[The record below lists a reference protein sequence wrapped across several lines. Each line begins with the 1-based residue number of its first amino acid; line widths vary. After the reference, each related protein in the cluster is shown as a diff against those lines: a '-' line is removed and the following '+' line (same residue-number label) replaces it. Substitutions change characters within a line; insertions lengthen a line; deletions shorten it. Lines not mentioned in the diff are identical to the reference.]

1 MRTWVKITLCVV
13 ALFVTAFLA
22 LAGTGAY
29 FVLRHLDTRTATEA
43 ETIREVEAI
52 RARFAG
58 RAPLVEVSSG
68 RMDDIRINRAQS
80 PDGRP
85 VTTIHVI
92 SWKSADSEMVRT
104 EVPLWLMRFS
114 TVNLLSQLGVGPER
128 LRLTVE
134 DVERY
139 GPGIVLDYGAPAADR
154 VLVWVD

>member
-1 MRTWVKITLCVV
+1 
-13 ALFVTAFLA
+13 
-22 LAGTGAY
+22 
-29 FVLRHLDTRTATEA
+29 VLRHLDTRSATEA
-43 ETIREVEAI
+43 ETMREVEAV

-58 RAPLVEVSSG
+58 RPPLVEVSSG
-68 RMDDIRINRAQS
+68 RMEDIRVNKVQGA
-80 PDGRP
+80 DAKP
-85 VTTIHVI
+85 VSTIHVI

-139 GPGIVLDYGAPAADR
+139 GPGIVLDYGLPGADR